1 MTDPLLSVVIP
12 AYNEE
17 DRLGSSLE
25 QIVSYLEGRTHP
37 FELIVVDDGSTDGT
51 FQIGEVFSQRRQDNW
66 SLRVVRN
73 ETNRGKGYSVR
84 RGMLD
89 ARGTYALFSDADLS
103 TPIQEIAKLEAEVI
117 EGPFQV
123 AFGSRDL
130 VGSRIEVHQS
140 RARETGGRLFNRI
153 MRCTIGLPFRDTQCG
168 FKLFQMDR
176 CKDIFAKQRLENFG
190 FDAEVL
196 YLARKWGFR
205 MKEVPVVWRHDA
217 GSKVHFLADGL
228 ALLWSLLEIRRNDLL
243 GRYDRVSEEGTQQR

>member
-12 AYNEE
+12 AYNEQ

-25 QIVSYLEGRTHP
+25 QIVSYLEGRSHP

-51 FQIGEVFSQRRQDNW
+51 VQIGEDFSRRQQGKW

-73 ETNRGKGYSVR
+73 ATNRGKGYSVR

-89 ARGTYALFSDADLS
+89 ARGAYALFSDADLS
-103 TPIQEIAKLEAEVI
+103 TPIQEITKLEAEVI
-117 EGPFQV
+117 EGRFQV

-130 VGSRIEVHQS
+130 AGSRVEVHQS
-140 RARETGGRLFNRI
+140 RVRETGGRLFNRI

-168 FKLFQMDR
+168 FKLFQMDQCR
-176 CKDIFAKQRLENFG
+176 DIFGRQRLENFG

-196 YLARKWGFR
+196 FLAKKWGLR

-217 GSKVHFLADGL
+217 GSKVHFVADGL
-228 ALLWSLLEIRRNDLL
+228 ALLWSLLQIRWNNLR
-243 GRYDRVSEEGTQQR
+243 GRYDRASENGTPRR

>member
-17 DRLGSSLE
+17 NRLGCSLE
-25 QIVSYLEGRTHP
+25 QIISYLEGRTYP
-37 FELIVVDDGSTDGT
+37 FELIVVDDGSADKT
-51 FQIGEVFSQRRQDNW
+51 FRIGELFSRRRQDNW

-89 ARGTYALFSDADLS
+89 ARGAYALFSDADLS
-103 TPIQEIAKLEAEVI
+103 TPIQEITKLEAAVMG
-117 EGPFQV
+117 GPFQV
-123 AFGSRDL
+123 AFGSRD
-130 VGSRIEVHQS
+130 VEGSQIEVHQS
-140 RARETGGRLFNRI
+140 RLRETGGRLFNRI
-153 MRCTIGLPFRDTQCG
+153 MRYTIALPFRDTQCG

-176 CKDIFAKQRLENFG
+176 CRDIFAKQRLENFG

-205 MKEVPVVWRHDA
+205 LKEVPVVWRHNA
-217 GSKVHFLADGL
+217 ASKVHLMDDGL
-228 ALLWSLLEIRRNDLL
+228 ALLWSLLEIRWNDRR
-243 GRYDRVSEEGTQQR
+243 GRYNRARENKILRC

>member
-25 QIVSYLEGRTHP
+25 QIISYLEGRAQP
-37 FELIVVDDGSTDGT
+37 FELIVVDDGSADGT
-51 FQIGEVFSQRRQDNW
+51 FQIGQKFSQRQQENG

-73 ETNRGKGYSVR
+73 DTNRGKGYSVR

-89 ARGTYALFSDADLS
+89 ARGVYALFSDADLS
-103 TPIQEIAKLEAEVI
+103 TPIQEITKLEAEVI
-117 EGPFQV
+117 KGPFQV

-130 VGSRIEVHQS
+130 EGSRVEVHQS
-140 RARETGGRLFNRI
+140 RLRETGGRLFNRI
-153 MRCTIGLPFRDTQCG
+153 MRHTIGLPYRDTQCG

-176 CKDIFAKQRLENFG
+176 CRDIFRKQQLENFG

-205 MKEVPVVWRHDA
+205 MKEVPVVWRHNA
-217 GSKVHFLADGL
+217 GSKVQFVADGL
-228 ALLWSLLEIRRNDLL
+228 ALLWSLLEIRWNDLR
-243 GRYDRVSEEGTQQR
+243 GRYDRVSENGS